1 MNLNGILLIMA
12 TKVINI
18 TTNLEEEVEDG
29 TTEDLIGVNIMEVT
43 VTITEVDTTMV
54 VMVMEVTVVME
65 EDGSI
70 FTVICFVDL
79 Y

>member
-29 TTEDLIGVNIMEVT
+29 TTEDLIGVNIMKVT

-65 EDGSI
+65 EDGSAFSVIYI
-70 FTVICFVDL
+70 FC
-79 Y
+79 